1 MKALFSLGLV
11 VLLGACSS
19 NPAGLTDD
27 AKDVAVLDAK
37 PGPEC
42 HVMGKVVGE
51 NDQGSAD
58 LARNHARNLAAK
70 LRANALF
77 VTQEVPNGQRVQVFA
92 TVYQC
97 E

>member
-1 MKALFSLGLV
+1 MKTVFSLGLT
-11 VLLGACSS
+11 VLLAACSS
-19 NPAGLTDD
+19 NPGGLSDD
-27 AKDVAVLDAK
+27 AKDVAVLEAK

-51 NDQGSAD
+51 NEQGSAD
-58 LARNHARNLAAK
+58 LARNHARNLAAR

-77 VTQEVPNGQRVQVFA
+77 ITQEVPNGQKVQVFA